1 MVYCRVSIL
10 VPTVEK
16 RLLKALEISEL
27 FVVETPCIEISAIV
41 ELMGLRL
48 AASLRSCQ
56 VFLGFLT
63 ELAKLFRSRE
73 PLPA

>member
-27 FVVETPCIEISAIV
+27 FVVETPFIEISEIV
-41 ELMGLRL
+41 ELVGLRL

-56 VFLGFLT
+56 VFQW
-63 ELAKLFRSRE
+63 
-73 PLPA
+73 